1 MDLSILGL
9 MRRLLLLFLAVA
21 PATISAQTVTGFV
34 IDSTSRQ
41 AIVNATITVYS
52 AQDRR
57 VLAAGLSDST
67 GEFRLRLP
75 RPDTILINVRRIGF
89 SPMGTTPRFVPVE
102 GTLTLAFEMGRV
114 AQLLDTMRTEGRR
127 SLTGRL
133 FRLTSGQEWYTRH
146 LRAGKGFF
154 TSSAEIRLSGLST
167 CDYFGRVTGLKVVPT
182 AGALPAIACFDG
194 TRQDDG
200 LRADD
205 LASNIPTRFVVPAD
219 RKVTCM
225 QAFVDKKYRLTSMNQ
240 SQVSVAIP
248 GERYPR
254 WIPLSQIRGI
264 EVYMNYEDRP
274 DDFSIPPMKPIGR
287 PIGTP
292 NPNQSTVGMV
302 GLDSRYCA
310 VLLLWTAKYWTR

>member
-1 MDLSILGL
+1 
-9 MRRLLLLFLAVA
+9 MRRLLLLLLALT
-21 PATISAQTVTGFV
+21 PATTSAQIVTGFV
-34 IDSTSRQ
+34 IDSTTRQ
-41 AIVNATITVYS
+41 AIVNATVTVRTARDMRVVAS
-52 AQDRR
+52 A
-57 VLAAGLSDST
+57 LSDST
-67 GEFRLRLP
+67 GQFRIRLP
-75 RPDTILINVRRIGF
+75 RPDTILVNARRIGF
-89 SPMGTTPRFVPVE
+89 QPIGTPPHFVPLE

-154 TSSAEIRLSGLST
+154 TSSTEILLSGLSA
-167 CDYFGRVTGLKVVPT
+167 CDYLGRVTGLKVVPT
-182 AGALPAIACFDG
+182 AGALPSLACFDG

-240 SQVSVAIP
+240 SQMAVAIP

-274 DDFSIPPMKPIGR
+274 EDFSIPPMKPIGR
-287 PIGTP
+287 SIGTP
-292 NPNQSTVGMV
+292 NPNQSTVAMA